1 MRRFI
6 LALSCILMMLATPI
20 STQDFQKGLEAA
32 ESGDFETAFKEWI
45 PLAEGG
51 DRVAQNNLGVMYRN
65 GWGVLSDQF
74 IAHMWY
80 NIAAANGNE
89 KGAENRE
96 KLTKLMTPE
105 DISKA
110 EAMARACY
118 YSNYDKCGY

>member
-1 MRRFI
+1 M
-6 LALSCILMMLATPI
+6 
-20 STQDFQKGLEAA
+20 
-32 ESGDFETAFKEWI
+32 
-45 PLAEGG
+45 
-51 DRVAQNNLGVMYRN
+51 AQFNVGVTYRN
-65 GWGVLSDQF
+65 GWGVLADYV

-105 DISKA
+105 DLSKA

-118 YSNYDKCGY
+118 NSNYEKCGY